1 MPALARAARHL
12 ERDHVGAKALVALA
26 QRLLVQLDLLV
37 HGRGQ
42 VGRDRAQGRVV
53 GDLRRRREGAGVSTR
68 ARPRSHGVREVRA
81 PRREGR
87 ARSRRTGMMR
97 TCPPPGTGLESVEH
111 SWPLGSVTY
120 VSEPMLVMR
129 CLVTLGF
136 DRQNQHS
143 SAAGEGGRRGGRVSA
158 RSRGARASRAK
169 HEVNEKERN
178 EEKMKGERRRAS
190 RRTADRLLRTPARP
204 RPALRRPLS
213 VARLALG
220 ALLDPVALVAAD
232 VARVVVAAGGRRG
245 RVSASPCRLSP
256 RAVPSA

>member
-68 ARPRSHGVREVRA
+68 ARPRSHGVQEGRA
-81 PRREGR
+81 PRREGK

-143 SAAGEGGRRGGRVSA
+143 SAAGEGGRRRGSVRALSRCSCVKSRVQGERGSEEGGGRE
-158 RSRGARASRAK
+158 RGARRA
-169 HEVNEKERN
+169 R
-178 EEKMKGERRRAS
+178 

-213 VARLALG
+213 VARLALR